1 MARALLA
8 LILALCSPQATNAAS
23 CDARQRGAKGDGK
36 ADDAKHIQALLEDE
50 SCSEVLLRG
59 GTFLS
64 SALEVRRSDVT
75 LTIESGAKL
84 AGKPGSG
91 IKQCSSEADW
101 KGAPTPTPDPQSA
114 AAAGSSPAVGLRRL
128 VLLLHG

>member
-1 MARALLA
+1 MAMARALLA
-8 LILALCSPQATNAAS
+8 LLVLCSPQTTNAAS

-36 ADDAKHIQALLEDE
+36 ADDAKHLQALFDDE

-101 KGAPTPTPDPQSA
+101 KGAQHPPQETTEERDVA
-114 AAAGSSPAVGLRRL
+114 SSL
-128 VLLLHG
+128 